1 MEEAGVEV
9 KKEPRDEYSD
19 LIRSKIF
26 DDDEEEE
33 EEEVGRQGS
42 DGGDEEEDVPTRPS
56 NPVKSTDEKLSTEER
71 KAFYELVQKAKN
83 AAQKALTSK
92 NKQIDECRGEILK
105 LRLENESIA
114 EKYVKYKNMAKQN
127 TANANQANA
136 KVKELEEGNQ
146 DIRTKAD
153 LRENLLKKEREKCE
167 KLSEEN
173 KRFSARYVELE
184 KKVKMLMS
192 KLQESNKTEKLDA
205 IQDFNISNA
214 AKVEIRSRDV
224 EKTQPTREVNEKKT
238 EKLGVKIQKLDVKKS
253 ESIPQ
258 KLDTKLETSE
268 KAKDDK
274 NPLLK
279 VVESVMAYEDSDG
292 IELAQ
297 PFWKLPSKKKLPEYY
312 KVIESPMDIARI
324 RDKVEQAEYTTLAAF
339 EKDFTLVWE
348 NARKYN
354 KEDSAIFQ
362 VSTNLLSPQKCSNI
376 Y

>member
-33 EEEVGRQGS
+33 DDDGGDKED
-42 DGGDEEEDVPTRPS
+42 DGGDEEEDVPTRPNS
-56 NPVKSTDEKLSTEER
+56 PLKSGDKLPTEDRE
-71 KAFYELVQKAKN
+71 AFYDLVEKAKN
-83 AAQKALTSK
+83 AAKKALALK
-92 NKQIDECRGEILK
+92 NKQIDECKGEILK
-105 LRLENESIA
+105 MKLENESTT

-127 TANANQANA
+127 AEAN
-136 KVKELEEGNQ
+136 K

-153 LRENLLKKEREKCE
+153 LREDLLRKEREKCE

-173 KRFSARYVELE
+173 MRLSASYDELQ
-184 KKVKMLMS
+184 KKVKVLMTR
-192 KLQESNKTEKLDA
+192 LQQSNKSDKLDA
-205 IQDFNISNA
+205 IKDFNISSGKIEVKA
-214 AKVEIRSRDV
+214 IEV
-224 EKTQPTREVNEKKT
+224 EKTQPSNEKIV
-238 EKLGVKIQKLDVKKS
+238 EKIPSVDVKVAAGISSKS
-253 ESIPQ
+253 DAKVEG
-258 KLDTKLETSE
+258 SE
-268 KAKDDK
+268 KPKDGK
-274 NPLLK
+274 SVQMLK
-279 VVESVMAYEDSDG
+279 VIEAVMKYEDSDG

-312 KVIESPMDIARI
+312 KVIDNPMDIAKI
-324 RDKVEQAEYTTLAAF
+324 REKVEQEEYADLVAF

-362 VSTNLLSPQKCSNI
+362 V
-376 Y
+376 